1 MNKQNTIQSVSDF
14 LNDEKFIS
22 WRLFRTEELDVYWSV
37 FLSKNPQME
46 ALLDEAIR
54 EFDENVK
61 LNDKC
66 ISSDA
71 QKHLYKKIETRINTY
86 KRNKVRR
93 ILSWT
98 SAAAGVLLIV
108 ASVTFFTLKQR
119 NGLLTTQNEIVGTT
133 LSNESVQLIVGNEVV
148 ALQSHASIVLS
159 DQGKVSVTDSTS
171 QTKALSLDENK
182 QNRLIVP
189 FGKRSFITL
198 ADGTRVWLNSG
209 TEMEF
214 PAKFAGK
221 TRNIRV
227 KGEIYIEVAKSTR
240 PFLIQTTQST
250 VQVLGTKFNVAAY
263 DDEKTESV
271 VLVEG
276 SVQINNA
283 ATKTAVILKP
293 NEKATV
299 SPEKIETETVN
310 VSEYISWRD
319 GVMEFNKTSMSEV
332 LKRVGRY
339 YNVSFESSDVPLNK
353 KTVSGKLFLSNNLDS
368 VMTSVSILSST
379 NYERENNRIIIRKK

>member
-46 ALLDEAIR
+46 TLLNEAIR
-54 EFDENVK
+54 TFDENVK
-61 LNDKC
+61 LNDTNM
-66 ISSDA
+66 SSDA
-71 QKHLYKKIETRINTY
+71 QKELYQKIETRIGAH

-93 ILSWT
+93 ILSW
-98 SAAAGVLLIV
+98 SSVAAGLLLVV
-108 ASVTFFTLKQR
+108 ASVTFFTLRQKSEP
-119 NGLLTTQNEIVGTT
+119 LTAENEIIGKT
-133 LSNESVQLIVGNEVV
+133 LSDKEVQLITGEQIV
-148 ALQSHASIVLS
+148 ALQSHSSILLS
-159 DQGKVSVTDSTS
+159 GEGKVSVTDSTS
-171 QTKALSLDENK
+171 QTKALTLDESK

-209 TEMEF
+209 TELEF
-214 PAKFAGK
+214 PTKFAGK
-221 TRNIRV
+221 TRNIKV
-227 KGEIYIEVAKSTR
+227 KGEIYIEVVKSEH
-240 PFLIQTTQST
+240 PFLVHTSQTT
-250 VQVLGTKFNVAAY
+250 VRVLGTKFNVAAY
-263 DDEKTESV
+263 DDEQSESV

-276 SVQINNA
+276 SVQINA
-283 ATKTAVILKP
+283 GEQAAVILKP

-299 SPEKIETETVN
+299 SAEKIETETVD

-332 LKRVGRY
+332 LKKVGRY
-339 YNVSFESSDVPLNK
+339 YNVSFESGDVALKN

-379 NYERENNRIIIRKK
+379 NYERENDRIIIRKK